1 MYRVTTP
8 YLTFTLPIQTS
19 TCKEVL
25 VTIEQNDTVLTKHY
39 EDGTM
44 PSGMSFD
51 GKNVIV
57 RLTQEETK
65 AFNPKV
71 FAQTQI
77 RVLTNADDAYASQI
91 FSFIVDDVLNEE
103 ILADG

>member
-8 YLTFTLPIQTS
+8 YFTFTLPIQTS

-25 VTIEQNDTVLTKHY
+25 VTIKQNDTILTKHY

-57 RLTQEETK
+57 KLTQEETK
-65 AFNPKV
+65 AFNSR
-71 FAQTQI
+71 FGASAQV
-77 RVLTNADDAYASQI
+77 RVLTDDDDAYASQVFTI
-91 FSFIVDDVLNEE
+91 NVNDVLNEE

>member
-25 VTIEQNDTVLTKHY
+25 VTIKQNATVLTKHY
-39 EDGTM
+39 EDETM
-44 PSGMSFD
+44 PDGMSFD
-51 GKNVIV
+51 GKKVIV
-57 RLTQEETK
+57 RLAQEETK
-65 AFNPKV
+65 AFNPK
-71 FAQTQI
+71 AQALTQV
-77 RVLTNADDAYASQI
+77 RVLTNADDAYASQM
-91 FSFIVDDVLNEE
+91 FSVSVSDVLNEE

>member
-25 VTIEQNDTVLTKHY
+25 VTIKQNETTLTKHY
-39 EDGTM
+39 ENSTM

-57 RLTQEETK
+57 KLTQEETK

-71 FAQTQI
+71 SALTQI
-77 RVLTNADDAYASQI
+77 RVLTNADDAYASQV
-91 FSFIVDDVLNEE
+91 FSLKVSDVLNEE

>member
-25 VTIEQNDTVLTKHY
+25 VTIKQNATELTKHY
-39 EDGTM
+39 ENGTM
-44 PSGMSFD
+44 PDGMSFD

-57 RLTQEETK
+57 KLTQAETK
-65 AFNPKV
+65 AFNSNV
-71 FAQTQI
+71 SALTQI
-77 RVLTNADDAYASQI
+77 RVLTNADDAYASQVFNI
-91 FSFIVDDVLNEE
+91 KVSDVLNEE

>member
-25 VTIEQNDTVLTKHY
+25 VTIKQNETTLTKHY
-39 EDGTM
+39 ENGTM

-57 RLTQEETK
+57 KLTQEETK
-65 AFNPKV
+65 AFGARV
-71 FAQTQI
+71 YALAQV
-77 RVLTNADDAYASQI
+77 RVLTNTDDAYASQV
-91 FSFIVDDVLNEE
+91 FSIMVSDVLNEE